1 MCCHT
6 NRTKSQKLL
15 LEMGKPDYPVL
26 SISTAVRGTA
36 GIDEETL
43 PLVKRRL
50 DSEEGRTMM
59 NPRGCGGIY

>member
-15 LEMGKPDYPVL
+15 LEMEKLDYPIL
-26 SISTAVRGTA
+26 SIPIAVRGTA
-36 GIDEETL
+36 SIDEEAL
-43 PLVKRRL
+43 PPIKRCL